1 VQAVSARDEE
11 TAARDLLRQAMELGI
26 PCQRILAEEIRAERL
41 LQLSLSDVTENWP
54 LWPAFWILP
63 MSLLNSWRVR
73 DRIHALAW
81 EASRRGCTE
90 AARQLRALH
99 AHLSGRQNGRPSD
112 ATVMARHLWFGYQ
125 RVLSL
130 TRIARQAEK
139 LRGEPA
145 DRMKALRQRATCS
158 HLDATWAVDRLSSPT
173 RGHSVDD
180 AMRRARDEGFE
191 LPEDENEFRAFRRLR
206 SFVRS
211 SPHLSRLRSASALD
225 SGS

>member
-1 VQAVSARDEE
+1 VRAVSANGEKSG
-11 TAARDLLRQAMELGI
+11 AQGLLREAEVLGI
-26 PCQRILAEEIRAERL
+26 PWERILSEEIRAERL

-81 EASRRGCTE
+81 EASRQGCTE

-112 ATVMARHLWFGYQ
+112 ATLLAKHLWFGYQ

-130 TRIARQAEK
+130 TRIGRLAER
-139 LRGEPA
+139 LSGDRA
-145 DRMKALRQRATCS
+145 DRIESVRKKAACS
-158 HLDATWAVDRLSSPT
+158 LEDATWAVDRLSSPT